1 MSGARGPREKESGGR
16 ACPPPWGAALGGLG
30 GALSGGWLAAMD
42 RPQMTAQVHRQRETP
57 IALGT
62 RDLPRGC
69 RVGPGLPNGSP
80 RLSVGRVEP
89 EHATDRLGAVS
100 GDALPGD
107 SLETLLLALLSRK
120 LR

>member
-1 MSGARGPREKESGGR
+1 
-16 ACPPPWGAALGGLG
+16 
-30 GALSGGWLAAMD
+30 MD

-62 RDLPRGC
+62 REIPWSS
-69 RVGPGLPNGSP
+69 RVGPARPSGLP

-89 EHATDRLGAVS
+89 EHTTDRLGAVS

-107 SLETLLLALLSRK
+107 SRKTLLLALLSGEFR
-120 LR
+120 